1 MKIIYLCKEAFE
13 HGAVEYQTDNNI
25 PVEKLIEKVDTQK
38 LIELIKRTEDI
49 YTDELNH
56 NPIIA
61 KWISTSKRI
70 LKIRE
75 FVINQ
80 SWQEVEKMCVQI
92 ENEEYQNLPCVGKEV
107 KNAKNFAN
115 DRIAYNRLEGC
126 IIQTWMTSYLE
137 GLSKK
142 KFFKL

>member
-1 MKIIYLCKEAFE
+1 M
-13 HGAVEYQTDNNI
+13 TD
-25 PVEKLIEKVDTQK
+25 LLSALQK
-38 LIELIKRTEDI
+38 NAITGNVGNLKFSSTTTTTTTTEEDI

-92 ENEEYQNLPCVGKEV
+92 ENEEYQNLPCVGKES
-107 KNAKNFAN
+107 
-115 DRIAYNRLEGC
+115 EEC
-126 IIQTWMTSYLE
+126 Q
-137 GLSKK
+137 
-142 KFFKL
+142 KFCK